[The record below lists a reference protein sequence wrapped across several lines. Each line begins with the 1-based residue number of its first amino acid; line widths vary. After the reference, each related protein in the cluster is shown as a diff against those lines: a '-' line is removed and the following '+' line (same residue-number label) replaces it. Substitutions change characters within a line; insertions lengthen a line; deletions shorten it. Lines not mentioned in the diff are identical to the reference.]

1 MDMSERGSTDD
12 EGEGQKKTRFFYG
25 MHTNVRYKQNM
36 TETT

>member
-1 MDMSERGSTDD
+1 MDTSERGSTDD
-12 EGEGQKKTRFFYG
+12 EGEVQKRLDFFYR